1 MAYAIIKTGGRQYRV
16 AEGDTIDV
24 DLLDVEAGKTATF
37 GEVLM
42 HADGKKLTHGDP
54 LISGA
59 KVTAEVV
66 EQRKDK
72 KVIAFKYRRRKGY
85 HRTVGHR
92 RKLTRVKI
100 KSDHVGRQESR
111 REKVRLTFST
121 CNYSTAQLLLMA
133 HKKGQGSVK
142 NGRDSV
148 SKRLGVKRFGSEMV
162 VAGNIIIRQRGT
174 KFLPGKNVGLGR
186 DYTIFALV
194 DGNVRFDRSGRR
206 VNVDPAAAQKV
217 SRAFDFPRPFS
228 LSAFGRFAV

>member
-1 MAYAIIKTGGRQYRV
+1 VIITLIASAARDGGSYNVSFAKAAHLCEFARLFPQEKLIDMAYAIIKTGGRQYRV
-16 AEGDTIDV
+16 AEGDTVDV

-42 HADGKKLTHGDP
+42 FADGKHLTHGDP

-100 KSDHVGRQESR
+100 KSI
-111 REKVRLTFST
+111 
-121 CNYSTAQLLLMA
+121 
-133 HKKGQGSVK
+133 SVK
-142 NGRDSV
+142 PKKAS
-148 SKRLGVKRFGSEMV
+148 
-162 VAGNIIIRQRGT
+162 
-174 KFLPGKNVGLGR
+174 
-186 DYTIFALV
+186 
-194 DGNVRFDRSGRR
+194 
-206 VNVDPAAAQKV
+206 
-217 SRAFDFPRPFS
+217 
-228 LSAFGRFAV
+228 